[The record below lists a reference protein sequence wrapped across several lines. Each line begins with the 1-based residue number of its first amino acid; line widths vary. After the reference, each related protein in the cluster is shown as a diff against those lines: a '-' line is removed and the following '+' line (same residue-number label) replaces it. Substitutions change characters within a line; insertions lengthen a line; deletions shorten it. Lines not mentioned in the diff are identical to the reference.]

1 MTNPQFSDI
10 RGHWAQAAIE
20 ALVARGV
27 ISGYPD
33 QTVRPDAPV
42 SRAEY
47 AAMLM
52 RAFPDV
58 DPIRAS
64 LVFADVPDTHWAGSA
79 IQWAYTRGFLSG
91 YPNALFKPEE
101 PLTRAMALVALA
113 GGLRLGTPAG
123 SKTLLREYFADAAEI
138 PEYFEGAIAAATVN
152 RLVVNFPYVSHL
164 RPNDN
169 ARRGEVAAFLA
180 QALQIPD
187 AVPQQFVAWRLRL
200 ADLAAGKSVRLDELR
215 TQPFLV
221 KELQI
226 RLAELG
232 LYPGGTWIDGVYGP
246 RTEGAI
252 AQFANARGLPTMQTR
267 VLNQAFAE
275 ALLTTHDADLKL
287 EQARD
292 RQRIF
297 QEYLDQERG
306 YGVGRLAFLNR
317 GISQS
322 PYRNEIITFPDRIK
336 EKPDGQEV
344 VSWGKSLTPKG
355 GGAPIEFRPYPK
367 RGELP
372 GIDEGRLS
380 FLHPDIQQAC
390 VCIGSFVDGQIY
402 AHWMGRNALS
412 NVELWSAT
420 KLVPI
425 LNVVSQANVRFP
437 SVDVDDTIVRARDNT
452 TGYSFYNLMV
462 DVISYGNGNDRSN
475 QVAALFKRFST
486 VEGLEQWMQA
496 LTGNKAST
504 FRGRYGLPPLI
515 NFPELWHPRSR
526 QVLLSFVPV
535 QPWGENSVA
544 TYDLVRLITML
555 GWHHHLPVEAKI
567 PGAQWSS
574 LESVVR
580 AMGTDSARYLD
591 VAIARLGM
599 NTAMRSPVI
608 LSKLGNGYTT
618 IRNRTEIAYLA
629 LVQFVDQRLKA
640 QGEPA
645 KLRTVAMCL
654 LGARATGD
662 TNQQATQLDA
672 RMAAEVTEILRRV
685 VTEEL

>member
-1 MTNPQFSDI
+1 MADIQFSDI
-10 RGHWAQAAIE
+10 QGHWAQAAIE
-20 ALVARGV
+20 ALVARDV

-42 SRAEY
+42 TRAEY
-47 AAMLM
+47 ATMLM
-52 RAFPDV
+52 QTFPDAEPV
-58 DPIRAS
+58 RPS
-64 LVFADVPDTHWAGSA
+64 LGFADVPNTHWAGSA
-79 IQWAYTRGFLSG
+79 VQWAYTRGFLSG

-101 PLTRAMALVALA
+101 PLTRAMALVALSS
-113 GGLRLGTPAG
+113 GLRLGAPAG
-123 SKTLLREYFADAAEI
+123 SKALLREYFADAAEI
-138 PEYFEGAIAAATVN
+138 PGYFEEAIAAATVN
-152 RLVVNFPYVSHL
+152 RLVVNFPYVSYL

-180 QALQIPD
+180 QALQIPN

-200 ADLAAGKSVRLDELR
+200 ADLAAGETVRLDELR

-221 KELQI
+221 KDLQT

-232 LYPGGTWIDGVYGP
+232 LYPGGAWIDGVYGP

-252 AQFANARGLPTMQTR
+252 AQFANARGLPTLQTR
-267 VLNQAFAE
+267 VLDRAFAE
-275 ALLTTHDADLKL
+275 ALLTANDADLKL

-306 YGVGRLAFLNR
+306 FSAGNLAFLDR
-317 GISQS
+317 GIKQS
-322 PYRNEIITFPDRIK
+322 PYRGELTAFPDRLK

-344 VSWGKSLTPKG
+344 ISLGKTLTPAG

-372 GIDEGRLS
+372 IINEGTLD

-390 VCIGSFVDGQIY
+390 VCVGSFVDGQIY
-402 AHWMGRNALS
+402 THWMGRNALQT
-412 NVELWSAT
+412 VELWSAT

-425 LNVVSQANVRFP
+425 LNVVSQANARFP
-437 SVDVDDTIVRARDNT
+437 SVDVDNTIIRARNNA
-452 TGYSFYNLMV
+452 TGYSFYDLMV
-462 DVISYGNGNDRSN
+462 DVISYGNGSDRSN
-475 QVAALFKRFST
+475 QVAATFKRFST
-486 VEGLEQWMQA
+486 LEGLEQWMQ
-496 LTGNKAST
+496 LITGNKTST
-504 FRGRYGLPPLI
+504 FRGRYGFPPLI

-526 QVLLSFVPV
+526 EVILSFVPV
-535 QPWGENSVA
+535 QSWGENSVA
-544 TYDLVRLITML
+544 TYDLVRLLTML
-555 GWHHHLPVEAKI
+555 GWHHHLPLAAKI
-567 PGAQWSS
+567 PGTQWSS

-591 VAIARLGM
+591 VAIARLGL
-599 NTAMRSPVI
+599 NKVTRSPVI
-608 LSKLGNGYTT
+608 LSKLGYGYTT

-629 LVQFVDQRLKA
+629 LVQFVDQRAKA

-654 LGARATGD
+654 LGANAAGNFD
-662 TNQQATQLDA
+662 QQATQLDA